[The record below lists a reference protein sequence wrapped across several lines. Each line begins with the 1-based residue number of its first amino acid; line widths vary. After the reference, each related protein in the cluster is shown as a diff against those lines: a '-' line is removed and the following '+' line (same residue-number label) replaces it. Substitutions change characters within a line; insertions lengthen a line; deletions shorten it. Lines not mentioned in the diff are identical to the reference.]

1 MSNEIFR
8 VGFSRPWKPVEN
20 PSRLRQGCLPPRR
33 YPSPV
38 SLDATP
44 SPSNSKDL
52 VFNSQVTCAPK
63 HDRHPLPARPP
74 IEVCV
79 DGSSQSVEQATRQP
93 DSVDRM
99 SPINQNS
106 GDLGFEDLFD
116 YESALGSEQID
127 DILSNS
133 CESLDQPTNVEICD
147 QTFFCRPDPMPQSM
161 SFSPTSSSGPGDSS
175 SDQTVDPSLLA
186 VHELRDCEREHTPKI
201 TRACPASAE
210 VYRKSESLSSEDD
223 ASCRDRQQNSP
234 KVRTPSRRSSRIQ
247 KVSVVIDNR
256 HRNRGGKSIRGPD
269 LQKDSLS
276 TMLAQ
281 FSAFTAEERLQFLS
295 WLFENA
301 LTRCLPRTEEI
312 PGPLPNQDV
321 SSPRTKRAPSGPCS
335 SRKQQRYSAEEDRL
349 LIQLKSEGLVWQEVI
364 RRFDEYFPGEVLSLS
379 RRTGIQSYPSKGCP
393 EREL

>member
-1 MSNEIFR
+1 MFR
-8 VGFSRPWKPVEN
+8 LESFRPWKPDED
-20 PSRLRQGCLPPRR
+20 PSRLRQDCLPPRR

-63 HDRHPLPARPP
+63 PDRHPLPARPP

-93 DSVDRM
+93 ESVDRM
-99 SPINQNS
+99 SPINQNP
-106 GDLGFEDLFD
+106 GDLGFEDIFD

-127 DILSNS
+127 DIISNS
-133 CESLDQPTNVEICD
+133 FDENLEQPTNVDICD
-147 QTFFCRPDPMPQSM
+147 QTSFCRPDAMPQSM
-161 SFSPTSSSGPGDSS
+161 SFSPASSSGPGDSS

-186 VHELRDCEREHTPKI
+186 DLELRDCEREHTPKI
-201 TRACPASAE
+201 TPACPASAE
-210 VYRKSESLSSEDD
+210 VYRKSKSPSSEDD
-223 ASCRDRQQNSP
+223 ASCRGRQQNSP

-256 HRNRGGKSIRGPD
+256 PRNRGRKSTRRPD

-301 LTRCLPRTEEI
+301 LTRCLPRTGEI

-321 SSPRTKRAPSGPCS
+321 SSSRTERAPSGPCS

-349 LIQLKSEGLVWQEVI
+349 LIQLKREGFAWREVI
-364 RRFDEYFPGEVLSLS
+364 RRFDECFPGRSAQSIQAHWTTKLSKKGLS
-379 RRTGIQSYPSKGCP
+379 GA
-393 EREL
+393 